1 MNTKK
6 SNLEKISDYIVIG
19 TAILAVGITIG
30 SLYRRGEID
39 ALKEMNRELLRE
51 SEKKTWYLGKQFAE
65 YIKRHGRTVRV
76 FFV

>member
-1 MNTKK
+1 MNTEK
-6 SNLEKISDYIVIG
+6 SNLEKISDYLVIG
-19 TAILAVGITIG
+19 AAILAVGITIG

-65 YIKRHGRTVRV
+65 YIKKTRT
-76 FFV
+76 